1 MEKKLSIEEV
11 REIVTEKYS
20 PKNILQ
26 KWDPGYKYKEYEEI
40 KNSDYKRR
48 EQTLGLKI
56 GINKTGPITILTISA
71 TFLFT
76 FPFFNPARETS
87 SFLAII
93 YCISF
98 GLIIFSIYNIFF
110 NQKIIL
116 TTNSKSFTFK
126 KQTIFWDSI
135 VTTGILIVYGGD
147 GPSSHYAVLGLS
159 TGEIVKLDIGKS
171 DIGPTDLIRM
181 IHLNRT
187 AE

>member
-11 REIVTEKYS
+11 REIVSEKYS

-26 KWDPGYKYKEYEEI
+26 RWDPPYVYKEYLEI
-40 KNSDYKRR
+40 TNSDYKRQ

-56 GINKTGPITILTISA
+56 GINKAGPIIILTASS

-76 FPFFNPARETS
+76 FPFFNPAKETS

-98 GLIIFSIYNIFF
+98 GLIMLSIYNIFF
-110 NQKIIL
+110 NYKIIL

-135 VTTGILIVYGGD
+135 VTTGILRVRGGD
-147 GPSSHYAVLGLS
+147 GPSTHYVVLGLS
-159 TGEIVKLDIGKS
+159 DGEIVKLDVGIS

-187 AE
+187 AK